1 MKDLQKGFTLIE
13 LMIVVG
19 IIAILAA
26 IAIPQY
32 QTYVIRSQV
41 TRAVSEASDA
51 RILVEDCAT
60 SGKVQL
66 GTSQGQCDTSPIVG
80 SDILQGP
87 SQSGPTLPAGMGVP
101 QIQLPQDATG
111 QGQVVAQLGNH
122 VQPRVADGKI
132 TWIRDTNGSWS
143 CTVDTHIGAKYAP
156 AGCPFKP

>member
-1 MKDLQKGFTLIE
+1 MKNLQKGFTLIE

-66 GTSQGQCDTSPIVG
+66 GTSQGQCDTTTIVG
-80 SDILQGP
+80 SDILQGG
-87 SQSGPTLPAGMGVP
+87 SQIGAALPPGTGVP
-101 QIQLPQDATG
+101 HILLPQDATS
-111 QGQVVAQLGNH
+111 QGKVTAELGNH
-122 VQPRVADGKI
+122 VQPRINGGLI
-132 TWIRDTNGSWS
+132 TWIRDTNGGWS
-143 CTVDTHIGAKYAP
+143 CTVTNISAKYAP
-156 AGCPFKP
+156 AGCPLGP